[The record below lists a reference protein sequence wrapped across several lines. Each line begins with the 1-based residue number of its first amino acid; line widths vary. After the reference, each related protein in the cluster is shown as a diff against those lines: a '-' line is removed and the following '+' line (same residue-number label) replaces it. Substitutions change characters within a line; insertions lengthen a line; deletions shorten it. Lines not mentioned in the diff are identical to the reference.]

1 MVPWPQLLRARA
13 AHKVHSS
20 DRYRWWVLIA
30 VLAGLLSVNI
40 TFTILAVALP
50 RIAHEFGTTTNT
62 MTWVITGPLL
72 AFGVTAPTFGK
83 AGDIYGYRKLFL
95 LGIGGACVASILSA
109 LAWSAPALIVI
120 RTVGSVEGAATGAAS
135 VALICTVFRPDDR
148 VKAMGFWSLVGAGG
162 PVIGVAIGGPLLE
175 AVGWGGLFAAPGPPP
190 LIPRTPGPPRPPPT
204 HPGRR

>member
-1 MVPWPQLLRARA
+1 MAPFPQLFRARA
-13 AHKVHSS
+13 AHRVHSS
-20 DRYRWWVLIA
+20 DRYKWWVLIA
-30 VLAGLLSVNI
+30 VLGGLLSVNI
-40 TFTILAVALP
+40 TFTILAVALT
-50 RIAHEFGTTTNT
+50 RIAGDFHTTVNT

-72 AFGVTAPTFGK
+72 AFGITAPTFGK
-83 AGDIYGYRKLFL
+83 AGDIYGYKRLYLIGIAASCVCSL
-95 LGIGGACVASILSA
+95 LSV
-109 LAWSAPALIVI
+109 LAWSASALIVI
-120 RTVGSVEGAATGAAS
+120 RTIGSIEGAATGAAS
-135 VALICTVFRPDDR
+135 IAIICTVFSPDDR